1 MSKPTEM
8 NMKESSIRL
17 SLLMLGLVASGKMWA
32 TSGDT
37 LCLLQINDIYE
48 ISPLQN
54 GRVGGIARIASYI
67 DECER
72 RYDTKVF
79 VAGDFLSPSVM
90 GTATVSGER
99 LNGRQMIDAFNAI
112 GVDYVTFGNHEF
124 DIGEQS
130 LQQRIN
136 ESEFTWFSGN
146 VFRNDGSPF
155 KRLRGDQAESF
166 PTSVLIPSGDGRFSV
181 RVFSLTLPSNTPA
194 YSRFIEYDKAL
205 ENYFRQKPKRRI
217 AEVGLTHLSA
227 AEDLDLLKKYPR
239 IRLIMGGHEHE
250 NMYLSEGKNH
260 VAKADA
266 NGKTIYRHLVY
277 LNKRRRVEIRSELV
291 KMDEGIP
298 FKPSVESRVKY
309 WENAVFEA
317 FRKSGLEPERQVC
330 RVTDTLRGTE
340 ASIRYGQNNLGRMIT
355 GALDADKKAD
365 AAFINSGSIR
375 IDDDVTGPITELD
388 VIRIMPFG
396 NKIVEVTMKGS
407 LLEKILRSNDE
418 RKGLGGYLQMDQRI
432 QVKTDRIFMNG
443 HALSDTQTYR
453 IHTIEFLLSGK
464 ELKLEYLTSKHPE
477 IISVSQVLDEKGLP
491 LDLRLEFIRR
501 LKRAYGG
508 FGVN

>member
-1 MSKPTEM
+1 V
-8 NMKESSIRL
+8 R
-17 SLLMLGLVASGKMWA
+17 AS
-32 TSGDT
+32 SGDT
-37 LCLLQINDIYE
+37 LCLIQINDIYE

-54 GRVGGIARIASYI
+54 GRVGGIARIATFI

-72 RYDTKVF
+72 KYDTKVF

-90 GTATVSGER
+90 GTASVGGER
-99 LNGRQMIDAFNAI
+99 LSGKQMIDGLNAI

-124 DIGEQS
+124 DIGEQP

-136 ESEFTWFSGN
+136 ESAFTWFSGN
-146 VFRNDGSPF
+146 VFRNDRTPF
-155 KRLRGDQAESF
+155 KRVAGDRSEPF
-166 PTSVLIPSGDGRFSV
+166 PTSVEIPSEDGRFSV
-181 RVFSLTLPSNTPA
+181 RLFALTLPSNTPA
-194 YSRFIEYDKAL
+194 YTRFTGYDKAL
-205 ENYFRQKPKRRI
+205 ADFFRQKPRRRV
-217 AEVGLTHLSA
+217 AEIGLTHLSA
-227 AEDLDLLKKYPR
+227 EEDLNLLKKYPR

-250 NMYLSEGKNH
+250 NMYLTAGNSH

-266 NGKTIYRHLVY
+266 NGKTVYRHLIY
-277 LNKRRRVEIRSELV
+277 LNRRRRVEIRSELV
-291 KMDEGIP
+291 RMDESIP
-298 FKPSVESRVKY
+298 FKPSVQSKVKA
-309 WENAVFEA
+309 WENAVYEA
-317 FRKSGLEPERQVC
+317 FRKNGLEPGRRVC
-330 RVTDTLRGTE
+330 NVTDTLRGTE
-340 ASIRYGQNNLGRMIT
+340 ASIRYGQNNLGAMVT
-355 GALDADKKAD
+355 SALDVEGKAD

-375 IDDDVTGPITELD
+375 IDDDVTGPISELD

-407 LLEKILRSNDE
+407 LLGKILRSNDE

-432 QVKTDRIFMNG
+432 QVKADRILMNG

-501 LKRAYGG
+501 LKRAYGASE
-508 FGVN
+508 